1 MITREESELIS
12 KMALKLLSK
21 NIELDVNDDSDEY
34 LIIRSRDRY
43 VYPDSNDLYKWV
55 DDQLSN
61 IRKNQDY
68 YMKHYGDILSLNEFG
83 IKLGGLLLIEV
94 VSKDAIGIVHCKA
107 VDHNEISMQL
117 DIQIGLRDQLKED
130 YVEGAQYYTIVNQIT
145 YCGNIVIIRVSRS
158 HFNLLSELVKLD
170 SLQRSK
176 DIEVVKSVRLPD
188 QRSFVYVYGD
198 EGLYDNDEFELTNG
212 ENVKLVYLNYYNIFI
227 DALNVLCSDY
237 KILDISCHEDK
248 DNKLH
253 INLSVDK
260 HSYYSMIKSSN
271 LIRLLN
277 ISMNAIVLLEKDITY
292 DHKFNNDSY
301 IMNVSD
307 NMEMNK
313 LCSDFMFE
321 RLRLNGINS
330 LYQLYLIKEDLNTLK
345 YISKIEADNVIFEF
359 IEMFKSDNHS
369 YKCPKCGTVGEI
381 NLIPDGLCPVCS
393 TNIKDENLT
402 N

>member
-1 MITREESELIS
+1 
-12 KMALKLLSK
+12 
-21 NIELDVNDDSDEY
+21 
-34 LIIRSRDRY
+34 
-43 VYPDSNDLYKWV
+43 
-55 DDQLSN
+55 
-61 IRKNQDY
+61 
-68 YMKHYGDILSLNEFG
+68 
-83 IKLGGLLLIEV
+83 
-94 VSKDAIGIVHCKA
+94 
-107 VDHNEISMQL
+107 
-117 DIQIGLRDQLKED
+117 
-130 YVEGAQYYTIVNQIT
+130 
-145 YCGNIVIIRVSRS
+145 
-158 HFNLLSELVKLD
+158 
-170 SLQRSK
+170 
-176 DIEVVKSVRLPD
+176 
-188 QRSFVYVYGD
+188 
-198 EGLYDNDEFELTNG
+198 
-212 ENVKLVYLNYYNIFI
+212 
-227 DALNVLCSDY
+227 
-237 KILDISCHEDK
+237 
-248 DNKLH
+248 
-253 INLSVDK
+253 
-260 HSYYSMIKSSN
+260 
-271 LIRLLN
+271 
-277 ISMNAIVLLEKDITY
+277 MNAIVLLEKDITY